1 MSGISPT
8 DGLPLWCRRVVV
20 ARRLDDTLRAGG
32 STMCIWMEYDI
43 YDCVHIGIC
52 MDTAGHGKG
61 EYHHAYANDVHGCAV
76 MVVCVACTWD

>member
-8 DGLPLWCRRVVV
+8 DGLPLVQAGSGGSTAGRYPSR
-20 ARRLDDTLRAGG
+20 RRLDNVHMDGVWHLRLRAY
-32 STMCIWMEYDI
+32 WL
-43 YDCVHIGIC
+43 C

-76 MVVCVACTWD
+76 MAVCVACTWD

>member
-1 MSGISPT
+1 
-8 DGLPLWCRRVVV
+8 
-20 ARRLDDTLRAGG
+20 
-32 STMCIWMEYDI
+32 MCIWMEYDI

-76 MVVCVACTWD
+76 MAVCVACTWD

>member
-8 DGLPLWCRRVVV
+8 DSSPLMQAGSGGSTAGGYPSR
-20 ARRLDDTLRAGG
+20 RRLDNVH
-32 STMCIWMEYDI
+32 CMEYDI
-43 YDCVHIGIC
+43 YVHVGMC